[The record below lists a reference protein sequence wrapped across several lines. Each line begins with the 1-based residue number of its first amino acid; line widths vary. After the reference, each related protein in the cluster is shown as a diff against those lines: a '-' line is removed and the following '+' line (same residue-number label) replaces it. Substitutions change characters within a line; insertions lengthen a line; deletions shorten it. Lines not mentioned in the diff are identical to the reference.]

1 MRLVVRIAWADQWPL
16 GSLSQQPSSRTL
28 SGQFVN
34 VLVLIRV
41 SLRLSAGVSKHSYV
55 QDQLMSSGSGSV
67 SPLMSANVG
76 LPRAAVR
83 PLLMSRYLPAIAAF
97 AGFSLTGLALYPV
110 LARDLD
116 GFDFT
121 DPLDLV
127 LPPEPVAV
135 TKASAPFF
143 EARVVP
149 AKAIVEPES
158 EVIPPPEPPKPV
170 APLVIS
176 THSGEASWYGPG
188 LYGNRT
194 ANGEVFRRGTMTA
207 AHRTLPFGTRVRVTN
222 LWNGRKAVVR
232 INDRGP
238 FAGDRVIDL
247 AHGAASELGLTS
259 SGIAQVRLEVL
270 R

>member
-1 MRLVVRIAWADQWPL
+1 MARFSPAVAAFT
-16 GSLSQQPSSRTL
+16 G
-28 SGQFVN
+28 
-34 VLVLIRV
+34 V
-41 SLRLSAGVSKHSYV
+41 SLA
-55 QDQLMSSGSGSV
+55 
-67 SPLMSANVG
+67 
-76 LPRAAVR
+76 
-83 PLLMSRYLPAIAAF
+83 
-97 AGFSLTGLALYPV
+97 GLALYPV

-116 GFDFT
+116 GFEIT

-127 LPPEPVAV
+127 LPSEPVSALEVAEPSTEAPVDPVITDSVTTDPVTADPVTAIAEPEPV
-135 TKASAPFF
+135 
-143 EARVVP
+143 VVP
-149 AKAIVEPES
+149 
-158 EVIPPPEPPKPV
+158 IPPQPPKPV
-170 APLVIS
+170 VPLVIS

-188 LYGNRT
+188 FYGNRT
-194 ANGEVFRRGTMTA
+194 ANGEVFRPGTMTA